1 MEKNIILIFLSVFIA
16 NTANS
21 QIGNETGFLDRSLE
35 VDGVNHKYQ
44 IYLPRDYDEER
55 NWPVILFL
63 HGGGERGDNG
73 LAQTHVGLG
82 RAIRFNPERWP
93 AIVIFP
99 QAAEGEFW
107 IGETAEI
114 AMAALD
120 QTINNYS
127 IDESRIYLT
136 GLSLGGGGT

>member
-55 NWPVILFL
+55 N
-63 HGGGERGDNG
+63 
-73 LAQTHVGLG
+73 
-82 RAIRFNPERWP
+82 
-93 AIVIFP
+93 
-99 QAAEGEFW
+99 
-107 IGETAEI
+107 
-114 AMAALD
+114 
-120 QTINNYS
+120 
-127 IDESRIYLT
+127 
-136 GLSLGGGGT
+136 

>member
-1 MEKNIILIFLSVFIA
+1 
-16 NTANS
+16 
-21 QIGNETGFLDRSLE
+21 
-35 VDGVNHKYQ
+35 
-44 IYLPRDYDEER
+44 
-55 NWPVILFL
+55 
-63 HGGGERGDNG
+63 
-73 LAQTHVGLG
+73 LG